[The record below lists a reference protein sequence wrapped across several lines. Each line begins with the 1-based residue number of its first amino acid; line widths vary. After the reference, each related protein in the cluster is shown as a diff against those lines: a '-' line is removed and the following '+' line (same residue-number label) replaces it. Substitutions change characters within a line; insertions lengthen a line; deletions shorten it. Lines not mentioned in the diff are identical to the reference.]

1 MMLLDPRSASTAFS
15 RASTASSMAMVP
27 RWVFALLRGPLLSS
41 HTPLSP
47 HRISSDARLALM
59 NLYSSLATPPLVT
72 AIYPGLHAYTDP
84 ERLTQSDLALS
95 WEVGA

>member
-1 MMLLDPRSASTAFS
+1 MSAGRHAKPFQRFTDQ
-15 RASTASSMAMVP
+15 V
-27 RWVFALLRGPLLSS
+27 VRGPLLSS

-47 HRISSDARLALM
+47 HRISSDARLSLM

-84 ERLTQSDLALS
+84 DRLSQSDVWTASVHGQHTAHAL
-95 WEVGA
+95 EHHGRGPV